1 MPILFFGSLK
11 ILLKFNDNNKF
22 ITYSPFLNE
31 FRILEQLLEGKVIVL
46 NEVHS
51 TNQYIID
58 NIPYI
63 RSGDACVTEHQTQ
76 GRGRQGKIWV
86 APFRESICL
95 SIYWTLN
102 KTPPIVTELSIMISI
117 IVARILKNLGVSQIK
132 IKWPNDLYIYGKKL
146 AGILIE
152 IITRTDNIA
161 HIIIGIGINLS
172 IRTSTTLNKQIGKN
186 WTTLKDIGI
195 MIDRNILVATLINTL
210 HKKLK
215 DFIRFGFD
223 PFMSYWKIFD
233 YLYNKPVTLLIGN
246 RIIYGT
252 ALGINMH
259 GALIVDQSDLIGYYT
274 GDNISV
280 CLP

>member
-1 MPILFFGSLK
+1 MKILLIPNDNNSLFTYSPLLNELK
-11 ILLKFNDNNKF
+11 IL
-22 ITYSPFLNE
+22 T
-31 FRILEQLLEGKVIVL
+31 RLLEGKVIVL

-63 RSGDACVTEHQTQ
+63 RSGDACVAEYQTQ
-76 GRGRQGKIWV
+76 GRGRRGKIWV
-86 APFRESICL
+86 APFGENICL
-95 SIYWTLN
+95 SIYWALN
-102 KTPPIVTELSIMISI
+102 KIPLEITELSIMISI
-117 IVARILKNLGVSQIK
+117 VVARILKNLGASQIK

-152 IITRTDNIA
+152 IITRTDNIT

-172 IRTSTTLNKQIGKN
+172 IRTSIILNNKIGKD
-186 WTTLKDIGI
+186 WIALKDIGI
-195 MIDRNILVATLINTL
+195 MPDRNILVATLINTL

-215 DFIRFGFD
+215 DFMRFGFN
-223 PFMSYWKIFD
+223 PFIAYWKIFD
-233 YLYNKPVTLLIGN
+233 YLYNKPVTLLIDD

-259 GALIVDQSDLIGYYT
+259 GALIVNQSDLIKHYSGN
-274 GDNISV
+274 NISV
-280 CLP
+280 YLS